1 MTQTIF
7 FFRTTMPSLAFVTIF
22 SEQRH
27 FRRIYFFTVSTS
39 SDQLILHSN
48 QFDTT
53 VAFSEWLF
61 LQSCYFFGTATF
73 SGLPLFKIA
82 TFLERNFYRA
92 ATSSIGSSSLEQL
105 LFWRSNLFRVKISI
119 EELRFSNRY
128 FYTASNFNKASSSK
142 EVVPLKNSFF

>member
-1 MTQTIF
+1 MIQTIF